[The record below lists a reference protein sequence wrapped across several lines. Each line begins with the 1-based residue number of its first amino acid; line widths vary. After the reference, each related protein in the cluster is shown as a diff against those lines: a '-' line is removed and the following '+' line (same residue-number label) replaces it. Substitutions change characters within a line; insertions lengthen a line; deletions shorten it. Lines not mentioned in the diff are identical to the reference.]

1 MIRDRGTSYQRLPDS
16 DAGRSTGVSNSIYAD
31 VRSKCDDVMSS
42 KAAEAEQVYLN
53 DLRVYSENGW
63 GLVGLVQAMEAQPDV
78 HPPSE
83 VAHVRARLA
92 ASWASADVPLPLS
105 SCAWFE
111 F

>member
-1 MIRDRGTSYQRLPDS
+1 M
-16 DAGRSTGVSNSIYAD
+16 
-31 VRSKCDDVMSS
+31 RSKCDDVMPS

-83 VAHVRARLA
+83 VPHVKARLA
-92 ASWASADVPLPLS
+92 ASWASADVPLPLR